1 MRDRYLTVRSGT
13 ASGLLECLERALQY
27 MGIADWEQKMI
38 GLGFDWCSGGKRAL
52 RFTSAE
58 AASVGSSFL
67 VLSSQELSLK
77 DALKKT
83 FFDELLLQV
92 YYVYEKSPKKCR
104 ELQDTEKPFSVQSM
118 SSSFRFIMCMK
129 RARRSA
135 GSSKN

>member
-1 MRDRYLTVRSGT
+1 M
-13 ASGLLECLERALQY
+13 ARALQY

-77 DALKKT
+77 DA
-83 FFDELLLQV
+83 
-92 YYVYEKSPKKCR
+92 
-104 ELQDTEKPFSVQSM
+104 PFSM
-118 SSSFRFIMCMK
+118 SSSFRFIMC
-129 RARRSA
+129 SA
-135 GSSKN
+135 GSSKTLKNLFQCSPPSGLLCV